1 MSVEN
6 RYSTVVAWIKVA
18 LPLIALALLSTL
30 FLFSRT
36 PDPDAAIPFADVDV
50 TELAREQRLSNP
62 RFAGTLEDGRE
73 VLLMADAAMPVQGVP
88 DQLNAD
94 NIEARIVLSDV
105 DFMLLDARHSLI
117 DLGASLATLTQ
128 DVHLTSSTGY
138 RLDSNMMTVALNR
151 LDVYSPGPVSV
162 TGPAVTL
169 TAGTMR
175 LTGPDGAQVLR
186 FTGGVRVL
194 YDPPS

>member
-6 RYSTVVAWIKVA
+6 RYSTLVAWIKVA

-36 PDPDAAIPFADVDV
+36 PDPDAAIPFADVDII
-50 TELAREQRLSNP
+50 ERAREQRLSNP

-73 VLLMADAAMPVQGVP
+73 ILLIADAAMPVQGVP
-88 DQLNAD
+88 DQLTAD

>member
-6 RYSTVVAWIKVA
+6 RYSTLVAWIKVA

-73 VLLMADAAMPVQGVP
+73 VLLIADAAMPVQGVP
-88 DQLNAD
+88 DQLTAD
-94 NIEARIVLSDV
+94 NIEARVVLSDV

-138 RLDSNMMTVALNR
+138 RLDSDLMTVALNR